1 MSDTLIRTP
10 TQLAPPE
17 PPRTRRSPVPGL
29 TVTVIVLAL
38 ALIGLGTYV
47 GIGAWS
53 ARSTANIVNDLAA
66 AWSAPDG
73 SGAVAADLYTP
84 DAVLEVAEPGLQSQ
98 VQGTTEIIATVN
110 SSIARDMVMTPGAMT
125 RDGDVV
131 TFHFTLGTAGESN
144 PAIGVSTL
152 QMSGALV
159 QHQLIVVTGDTLWL
173 NPLGTTANV
182 PPANTSTPALEGPT
196 VSAPNTSVN
205 AVEGAVSFAGP
216 ETSVNAVEGPVDLT
230 APNTS
235 TSAVEGPVTT
245 GSAPNTSTNAVE
257 GPSTSTVPNTSTN
270 AVER

>member
-17 PPRTRRSPVPGL
+17 PPRTRRSLVPGL
-29 TVTVIVLAL
+29 TFTVIVLAL

-53 ARSTANIVNDLAA
+53 ARNTANIVNDLAA

-84 DAVLEVAEPGLQSQ
+84 DAVLEVAEPGLQDQ
-98 VQGTTEIIATVN
+98 VQGTTGIVATVD
-110 SSIARDMVMTPGAMT
+110 SSIARDMIMTPGAMT
-125 RDGDVV
+125 RDGDIV
-131 TFHFTLGTAGESN
+131 TFHFTLGTAEDST

-159 QHQLIVVTGDTLWL
+159 QHQLIVITGGSLWL

-182 PPANTSTPALEGPT
+182 PPNTSTAAAEGAT
-196 VSAPNTSVN
+196 TLAPNTSVN
-205 AVEGAVSFAGP
+205 AVEGPVDFTVP
-216 ETSVNAVEGPVDLT
+216 NTSVNAVEGPVDFT
-230 APNTS
+230 VPNTS
-235 TSAVEGPVTT
+235 VNAVEGPVTT
-245 GSAPNTSTNAVE
+245 GSVPNTSTNAVE

>member
-38 ALIGLGTYV
+38 ALVGLGTYV

-53 ARSTANIVNDLAA
+53 ARNTANIVNDLAA

-84 DAVLEVAEPGLQSQ
+84 DALLEFAEPGLQAQ
-98 VQGTTEIIATVN
+98 VQGATAILATVD
-110 SSIARDMVMTPGAMT
+110 SSIARDLVMTPGAMT
-125 RDGDVV
+125 RDGDIV
-131 TFHFTLGTAGESN
+131 TFHFTLQTVDGGT

-159 QHQLIVVTGDTLWL
+159 QHQLIVITGDYLWL

-182 PPANTSTPALEGPT
+182 PPSNTSTAALEGAL
-196 VSAPNTSVN
+196 VQAPNTSVN

-216 ETSVNAVEGPVDLT
+216 NTSVNAIEGPVDFT
-230 APNTS
+230 APK
-235 TSAVEGPVTT
+235 
-245 GSAPNTSTNAVE
+245 TSTNAVE
-257 GPSTSTVPNTSTN
+257 GPSGSTVPNTSTN